1 MPHSPTNTTGNYNQR
16 ATNKEAILVPLL
28 AARSCHLPGNSWFA
42 DWVQWFKNTHIIF
55 GICLHHRLHP
65 VEGWERCLLLA
76 SSLAYGLM
84 ATNILYQINRYNMY
98 DETEELVTYS
108 GYTITHGMILLWT
121 FGGLCHSIFDIIT
134 WHIVACACCHP
145 GGRWGDHS
153 QSKRY
158 KDCGSYALIPLIAAL
173 LGFAVFLVLL
183 RATAEEDE
191 EENNNGDDY
200 ADNLEQ
206 NENIDTHIDIHD
218 WKAFSFLSQYAIEVA
233 LAWFVYSPIVGTIVF
248 SGILGCKGRLPILGG
263 RPRDLKRVQEGRFGH
278 PNQQSQNY
286 TRF

>member
-1 MPHSPTNTTGNYNQR
+1 MTRRPLDIDRKT
-16 ATNKEAILVPLL
+16 TNKEEVLVPLL
-28 AARSCHLPGNSWFA
+28 AARSCHLPGNSWMA
-42 DWVQWFKNTHIIF
+42 DWIQWFQNTHIIF

-65 VEGWERCLLLA
+65 VEAWERCLLLA

-98 DETEELVTYS
+98 NESEVLVSFS
-108 GYTITHGMILLWT
+108 GYTITHGMALLWT
-121 FGGLCHSIFDIIT
+121 FGGVCHSIFDILT

-173 LGFAVFLVLL
+173 LGFAVYLVLL
-183 RATAEEDE
+183 RATAEE
-191 EENNNGDDY
+191 NGNATVVDD
-200 ADNLEQ
+200 
-206 NENIDTHIDIHD
+206 DTVQQSDIVGTNIDIHD

-233 LAWFVYSPIVGTIVF
+233 LAWFVYSPIVGTMVF
-248 SGILGCKGRLPILGG
+248 SGILGCNGRLPVLGG
-263 RPRDLKRVQEGRFGH
+263 RARDIKRVQEGRFGH
-278 PNQQSQNY
+278 ANQQGLDYS
-286 TRF
+286 RF